1 MTGAL
6 SPGFRIRKL
15 ILCFLCLKAYS
26 GLQIAARCFH
36 IFICATCFETRLPT
50 VLSRFEISYV

>member
-1 MTGAL
+1 MAGAL

-36 IFICATCFETRLPT
+36 MCDLFRDTASYCFVR
-50 VLSRFEISYV
+50 I